1 MIKYHALNTFL
12 RIWQKKNEILACIV
26 ENRVNKEDLLKLSI
40 GEIPVPTDRV
50 DFLNQSGPLRSGSSP
65 VANFSLDKRYYRL
78 FI

>member
-1 MIKYHALNTFL
+1 MIKIPCFEHFFAHLTE
-12 RIWQKKNEILACIV
+12 KNEILACIV

-50 DFLNQSGPLRSGSSP
+50 DFLNQSGPVRSGSSP

-78 FI
+78 YI